1 MKALYTRWHQKFW
14 HRLDRR
20 LHMAMDRRRGA
31 DWLWHAL
38 NDLDWLLHE
47 AAYWTSPIR
56 KQLTPGRQRFY
67 EGVYT
72 DSTTTR

>member
-1 MKALYTRWHQKFW
+1 MKALYTRWHQKLW

-20 LHMAMDRRRGA
+20 LHMAMDRRRA

-47 AAYWTSPIR
+47 LSYWTSLNRRELKPASMSSR
-56 KQLTPGRQRFY
+56 
-67 EGVYT
+67 
-72 DSTTTR
+72 TTTR